1 MISEGGREGER
12 EGMYL
17 AHCGCTQAQRLA
29 FLDRKEGRKG
39 GRGGGKEGRREGGY
53 VPNTLRAYSIT
64 AACIPRQM
72 PRKGTL
78 PSRAHRM
85 APT

>member
-1 MISEGGREGER
+1 MYLTHWGCTQSSQRPACIPGQIPRKEGREGGREG
-12 EGMYL
+12 
-17 AHCGCTQAQRLA
+17 
-29 FLDRKEGRKG
+29 GRKG
-39 GRGGGKEGRREGGY
+39 GY
-53 VPNTLRAYSIT
+53 VRNTLRAYSIT